1 MGSSKVFALLALSTF
16 LIINPLNAEQSAQP
30 LARTDGENLAAAIGH
45 YARSRSLLIEAVRE
59 FDRATRLADPNALL
73 DTKRWRASLVDR
85 TQELD
90 RILDPQPR
98 VTKGGIKYKA
108 DKRLLN
114 EAKD

>member
-1 MGSSKVFALLALSTF
+1 MGFLKVLAFSALS
-16 LIINPLNAEQSAQP
+16 IILVAAPSIAEQSSQP
-30 LARTDGENLAAAIGH
+30 LARASGENLSAAIGH
-45 YARSRSLLIEAVRE
+45 FARSRSLLIEAVRE

-85 TQELD
+85 AQELD
-90 RILDPQPR
+90 RVLDPQPR
-98 VTKGGIKYKA
+98 ASKGGIKFNA